1 MTNKE
6 KEIFNRTD
14 NALQEVFPI
23 FSEKKYCIVGCGA
36 IGANFAE
43 MLARSGAKHID
54 LIDGDKVELSNLNR
68 VFSFCINDKGKYKTK
83 VIRDKLKR
91 INPEIKGKDSIFYF
105 GEIPNECSEE
115 DRKKL
120 QRSRDIICDRNS
132 DIIGIFCDNNKARI
146 LLEKLCV
153 EQSKQ
158 YLSAAI
164 RIDPD
169 DWNSTVFFECGW
181 LLKTPEEHK
190 DNEGYA
196 NDASLASIIME
207 ATSVAFSML
216 LANLNTKKLKDSK
229 FYKYRKTYKA
239 FIPSKIEINGK
250 TVYPIDSL

>member
-1 MTNKE
+1 MNNTENK
-6 KEIFNRTD
+6 IFDRTT
-14 NALQEVFPI
+14 NALEKVFPI

-43 MLARSGAKHID
+43 MLARSGAKHIS
-54 LIDGDKVELSNLNR
+54 LIDRDKVELSNLNR
-68 VFSFCINDKGKYKTK
+68 VFSFYIDDDNEYKTN
-83 VIRDKLKR
+83 VVRNKLKR

-105 GEIPNECSEE
+105 GKIPNECSEE
-115 DRKKL
+115 DRINL
-120 QRSRDIICDRNS
+120 QKSRDIICDS
-132 DIIGIFCDNNKARI
+132 DIIGIFCDNNKSRI
-146 LLEKLCV
+146 LLEKFCV
-153 EQSKQ
+153 EQNKQ
-158 YLSAAI
+158 YLSSAI

-169 DWNSTVFFECGW
+169 NWNSTVFFECGW

-196 NDASLASIIME
+196 NNASLASVIME

-216 LANLNTKKLKDSK
+216 LANLNTKKLKDSR

-250 TVYPIDSL
+250 IVYPIDSL